1 MSIGEDTLQTEKAP
15 PDSFDS
21 RVADF
26 RKEAGDR
33 EAFVE
38 LRDEL
43 RRAGRGDL
51 LAEICALH
59 ARVASTP
66 AEQVEAW
73 SEAGEANL
81 VIGRPDAGRAALDRA
96 LAIDPANSRAAE
108 LLVRHHL
115 EANRAAAAAD
125 VLEVEIAELDK
136 RAAGVK
142 GKAADALTERRAD
155 AHRRAA
161 EIWGDKLG
169 RLDRAL
175 AHWQQAWRLQP
186 ARIDALEAARAIY
199 RSLGDDAM
207 VAKLYQAELDVLG
220 ERGPVLERSRA
231 LVELGRLAKKRNDA
245 PAAIGFLERALQLD
259 AESMPA
265 REALA
270 ELYASP
276 GYQADDGAS
285 RAGKLFTD
293 LGRRRLKDRDDST
306 AITYL
311 RRALG
316 VDPMSRE
323 GFDALEKALRAA
335 GKWDEL
341 ERLLRH
347 RATLTEEPRAKA
359 QLIRRRIELY
369 EDQLPDRDALI
380 AALEELA
387 AIEPPR
393 GAATLRLRE
402 LLRED
407 GKWQELAARMELELD
422 ANVADPQHVT
432 DDERQ
437 NLVREIL
444 ELAAIVREHLTDRDH
459 AAELLHRALSVD
471 PMHDEALA
479 RYSEHFRE
487 RRDWRGLTDLLEFAL
502 DNARDAGT
510 DAADQ
515 VRRLEEIAQLSEL
528 RLGDLPRAIQAWQRI
543 QELEPTSPK
552 AAEALR
558 RLLARAKM
566 WEQLVA
572 QLEHEAASARS
583 PRERAE
589 ALRRMAQTYRERQIE
604 PRRAIALYEE
614 IIQDFPDDDAALKA
628 VAELYERDGDDGG
641 LAATL
646 RRQLELEARRVEAE
660 FGRKSGKLEWP
671 VGKRVERLTM
681 LRRLGQLAETRLADV
696 EGVVFASSG
705 ILELLPGDRDALER
719 MERVLEKAN
728 DARLEQTLEY
738 HAAAAGS
745 PAERAKVLRK
755 LARMAVAS
763 GDDARALERWEQ
775 TLRTAPTDAEALEA
789 LAGLYERTE
798 RWADLAQM
806 LEKLEAGRV
815 PVIPGTPAAAVRSA
829 ELERYAI
836 VVDEQLADPPR
847 ATKAW
852 QRVLEL
858 APRHRRAVTSLVRLH
873 RDASRWRELA
883 EALELQIALSSDDD
897 PAGAAEAA
905 LERAQLLE
913 VRLGAPAEAIKQ
925 LERLV
930 AELDPTHLEAHT
942 GLRRLFEARGDFES
956 AVRIAEREMYLAP
969 DNTRKVTRG
978 LEIGLLCRDR
988 LGDAVRAL
996 QAFTRVLALE
1006 PDREEALAA
1015 AAELHA
1021 KLGQWRDHARLLERK
1036 LAGTTDRGERRQLFG
1051 RLAVV
1056 AAEHMTDPR
1065 AGFKWWKKAHDEAPG
1080 QSTLDELRRMAEA
1093 YGLWRELA
1101 DVIIEERKRLVAI
1114 GAGGVPVAPDA
1125 FVQLSRELAALHE
1138 RRLADPSRAIT
1149 VLAEAL
1155 AVAPRDAGLLAEIER
1170 LAADVDPTFDAARG
1184 AQRTALWRQ
1193 VLDALDIALSAAGPA
1208 ERVDL
1213 HGRRAKVLEDR
1224 LADPRGAAADTL
1236 AAFSWAPDREETRA
1250 ALYRLAER
1258 TRMWT
1263 DVVAVEAALVDRA
1276 PTDAGR
1282 LVALRRK
1289 AQVIED
1295 HLKDAPRAFRTHLV
1309 GFLIAPDDGET
1320 MAHLH
1325 RLARVIGRYREAD
1338 KTPKAEP
1345 PPATVQG
1352 DTAIAE
1358 AVAGAVRP
1366 QSSPPRANRRLR
1378 TEPLSDGD
1386 LTASTLAVGDT
1397 TQPIDL
1403 GEVELTGRPETSP
1416 PIDPPAPSG
1425 DGKKKD
1431 DFLAENRTMQLSA
1444 SDLFTVSTPP
1454 PRPALPS
1461 QPPPPGRPHLPGATA
1476 KPPVPVKPAN
1486 ATEIGRALTPG
1497 SAKANDP
1504 NNSTM
1509 ELSLADLAPVPRAT
1523 PPATPASGPVRRGP
1537 PPPPPRPPTI
1547 APREVTGPTRA
1558 VPPAPPPPPRR
1569 SAAGAVIG
1577 TEAPASPSQ
1586 APRKAQASVRR
1597 APLPAL
1603 PMRPFD
1609 SPWEELAVAH
1619 EQLPA
1624 LEPADKLRWLYRA
1637 AEVWETGAQDLAR
1650 AFDTLSR
1657 AFALARHTPAGDG
1670 EVRDRLHRLASQHG
1684 AWDRLADLYENLAE
1698 DADSALGAADLL
1710 MEVASIRIKQ
1720 GQRQDAEAHFRRVLG
1735 MRPDDETARAR
1746 LEDLY
1751 RTEARWVEL
1760 AASLEERTDPRL
1772 GTVAPEAQRP
1782 QLLRELAEVYT
1793 ARLARPHDAIEALER
1808 LRVLVPSD
1816 TGVLVQMAELF
1827 GRVGR
1832 WSKAIETLQRIGDIA
1847 EGSDEAAEALRRIGT
1862 IYEQELELPE
1872 RAIEAYVQLA
1882 ATAPEDTAVWVAL
1895 DRLYQSTGRWPDLAE
1910 VLRKRAALAKEPTDR
1925 ADLLARRARV
1935 LLQLPVS
1942 AEGADFSE
1950 EAAAALRH
1958 ARTIHPDDPDLAD
1971 LLVTALLK
1979 AGRDREAAAVLEG
1992 RIEAGED
1999 PNKKLSRGDLA
2010 ALHIKL
2016 AQIRIER
2023 LSDPPGARQALD
2035 AALALV
2041 PDHPTAL
2048 SVQALLVP
2056 VDLDPR
2062 AYAEAKLKE
2071 AERAPDDDTRI
2082 LALMAAGGALADKA
2096 GDIDAARAAFEK
2108 VLALRPYHADATW
2121 ALAGLVEKGG
2131 DRETAAKVLES
2142 RLTAEELTAG
2152 ERARVLTQL
2161 AAFGRAAGV
2170 EPEAERRLR
2179 DALAAEPTHLPA
2191 VIALCDLYADA
2202 ARWDDLEAFLIR
2214 DVVEATAAPLANAP
2228 GALVADVHR
2237 RLALAQEKLGRDD
2250 DAYQTLTGADR
2261 MHRGHLLIKLALGEN
2276 RYKARRWREAAIH
2289 LSALATHE
2297 DGPRYPAEVAQG
2309 LYHAALAEIRSLR
2322 PEKAPPLYA
2331 RALELKPNYGP
2342 ALQAMAELAME
2353 GGDARKAADLLTR
2366 QAMATDDPAERLRL
2380 FEALGDMAV
2389 MMMADEDRARA
2400 CYEAAVNAAQPLEA
2414 RHLPLLEKLLER
2426 QDKAGDRA
2434 GAAKTAELMAAFG
2447 ATSGDRAA
2455 RYVRSA
2461 RDYVTAGDVDRA
2473 RATADR
2479 AVEADPYSLDAI
2491 ELASELALRSDDHDA
2506 AAAVLGRGLSAPK
2519 GGSADPVD
2527 DADAAR
2533 RARLWARLG
2542 TARAARGDVKQATAA
2557 LERAVAIAPASPG
2570 AVAARRK
2577 LVEYLRAA
2585 GADDAGRRDQIVEHL
2600 RAIVFAGEVTV
2611 GDVVAWADEL
2621 RRAERVDQ
2629 AGVVLELARG
2639 MGHAVDVHQ
2648 TAFFTVHKPSQL
2660 RPDATYKGTIEAG
2673 DRAPDAPGAPG
2684 HVKLGGPLADP
2695 DEPPLAPVMQAL
2707 AEAAN
2712 LLWSDTADRL
2722 ARAGQAGARR
2732 IAATKGG
2739 KGASSAI
2746 AVFPRV
2752 VAAVGGG
2759 AAILYEAEAGPDVQ
2773 VVCASTPI
2781 VVLGPRLLADPA
2793 PPDAEL
2799 RFLIGRAAELARPER
2814 MVACGQTRADAA
2826 RILAAVARLFGPAAI
2841 RDAAAA
2847 LVDDPEVQRA
2857 HDDVVKSALPVK
2869 LRTRLEQL
2877 LAGLAPADLDLDRYR
2892 AACERIADRVGLALC
2907 GDAGVAAALVA
2918 ARGGGAA
2925 GAAHLARAVAHPDW
2939 PALRARLG
2947 IGLRS

>member
-1 MSIGEDTLQTEKAP
+1 M
-15 PDSFDS
+15 
-21 RVADF
+21 
-26 RKEAGDR
+26 
-33 EAFVE
+33 
-38 LRDEL
+38 
-43 RRAGRGDL
+43 
-51 LAEICALH
+51 
-59 ARVASTP
+59 
-66 AEQVEAW
+66 
-73 SEAGEANL
+73 
-81 VIGRPDAGRAALDRA
+81 
-96 LAIDPANSRAAE
+96 
-108 LLVRHHL
+108 
-115 EANRAAAAAD
+115 
-125 VLEVEIAELDK
+125 
-136 RAAGVK
+136 
-142 GKAADALTERRAD
+142 
-155 AHRRAA
+155 
-161 EIWGDKLG
+161 
-169 RLDRAL
+169 
-175 AHWQQAWRLQP
+175 
-186 ARIDALEAARAIY
+186 
-199 RSLGDDAM
+199 RS
-207 VAKLYQAELDVLG
+207 
-220 ERGPVLERSRA
+220 
-231 LVELGRLAKKRNDA
+231 
-245 PAAIGFLERALQLD
+245 
-259 AESMPA
+259 
-265 REALA
+265 
-270 ELYASP
+270 
-276 GYQADDGAS
+276 
-285 RAGKLFTD
+285 
-293 LGRRRLKDRDDST
+293 
-306 AITYL
+306 
-311 RRALG
+311 
-316 VDPMSRE
+316 
-323 GFDALEKALRAA
+323 
-335 GKWDEL
+335 
-341 ERLLRH
+341 
-347 RATLTEEPRAKA
+347 
-359 QLIRRRIELY
+359 
-369 EDQLPDRDALI
+369 
-380 AALEELA
+380 
-387 AIEPPR
+387 
-393 GAATLRLRE
+393 
-402 LLRED
+402 
-407 GKWQELAARMELELD
+407 
-422 ANVADPQHVT
+422 
-432 DDERQ
+432 
-437 NLVREIL
+437 
-444 ELAAIVREHLTDRDH
+444 
-459 AAELLHRALSVD
+459 
-471 PMHDEALA
+471 
-479 RYSEHFRE
+479 
-487 RRDWRGLTDLLEFAL
+487 
-502 DNARDAGT
+502 
-510 DAADQ
+510 
-515 VRRLEEIAQLSEL
+515 
-528 RLGDLPRAIQAWQRI
+528 
-543 QELEPTSPK
+543 
-552 AAEALR
+552 
-558 RLLARAKM
+558 
-566 WEQLVA
+566 
-572 QLEHEAASARS
+572 RS
-583 PRERAE
+583 PRR
-589 ALRRMAQTYRERQIE
+589 
-604 PRRAIALYEE
+604 
-614 IIQDFPDDDAALKA
+614 
-628 VAELYERDGDDGG
+628 
-641 LAATL
+641 
-646 RRQLELEARRVEAE
+646 
-660 FGRKSGKLEWP
+660 
-671 VGKRVERLTM
+671 
-681 LRRLGQLAETRLADV
+681 
-696 EGVVFASSG
+696 
-705 ILELLPGDRDALER
+705 
-719 MERVLEKAN
+719 
-728 DARLEQTLEY
+728 
-738 HAAAAGS
+738 S
-745 PAERAKVLRK
+745 PARC
-755 LARMAVAS
+755 
-763 GDDARALERWEQ
+763 G
-775 TLRTAPTDAEALEA
+775 
-789 LAGLYERTE
+789 
-798 RWADLAQM
+798 
-806 LEKLEAGRV
+806 
-815 PVIPGTPAAAVRSA
+815 RSA
-829 ELERYAI
+829 
-836 VVDEQLADPPR
+836 
-847 ATKAW
+847 
-852 QRVLEL
+852 
-858 APRHRRAVTSLVRLH
+858 
-873 RDASRWRELA
+873 
-883 EALELQIALSSDDD
+883 
-897 PAGAAEAA
+897 
-905 LERAQLLE
+905 
-913 VRLGAPAEAIKQ
+913 
-925 LERLV
+925 
-930 AELDPTHLEAHT
+930 
-942 GLRRLFEARGDFES
+942 
-956 AVRIAEREMYLAP
+956 
-969 DNTRKVTRG
+969 
-978 LEIGLLCRDR
+978 
-988 LGDAVRAL
+988 
-996 QAFTRVLALE
+996 
-1006 PDREEALAA
+1006 
-1015 AAELHA
+1015 
-1021 KLGQWRDHARLLERK
+1021 
-1036 LAGTTDRGERRQLFG
+1036 
-1051 RLAVV
+1051 
-1056 AAEHMTDPR
+1056 
-1065 AGFKWWKKAHDEAPG
+1065 
-1080 QSTLDELRRMAEA
+1080 
-1093 YGLWRELA
+1093 
-1101 DVIIEERKRLVAI
+1101 
-1114 GAGGVPVAPDA
+1114 
-1125 FVQLSRELAALHE
+1125 
-1138 RRLADPSRAIT
+1138 
-1149 VLAEAL
+1149 
-1155 AVAPRDAGLLAEIER
+1155 
-1170 LAADVDPTFDAARG
+1170 
-1184 AQRTALWRQ
+1184 
-1193 VLDALDIALSAAGPA
+1193 
-1208 ERVDL
+1208 
-1213 HGRRAKVLEDR
+1213 
-1224 LADPRGAAADTL
+1224 
-1236 AAFSWAPDREETRA
+1236 
-1250 ALYRLAER
+1250 
-1258 TRMWT
+1258 
-1263 DVVAVEAALVDRA
+1263 
-1276 PTDAGR
+1276 
-1282 LVALRRK
+1282 
-1289 AQVIED
+1289 
-1295 HLKDAPRAFRTHLV
+1295 
-1309 GFLIAPDDGET
+1309 
-1320 MAHLH
+1320 
-1325 RLARVIGRYREAD
+1325 
-1338 KTPKAEP
+1338 
-1345 PPATVQG
+1345 
-1352 DTAIAE
+1352 
-1358 AVAGAVRP
+1358 
-1366 QSSPPRANRRLR
+1366 SPPRANRRLR

-1386 LTASTLAVGDT
+1386 LTASTLAVGDI

-1416 PIDPPAPSG
+1416 VIDPPGPPAP

-1431 DFLAENRTMQLSA
+1431 DLAENRTMQLSA
-1444 SDLFTVSTPP
+1444 SDLFTVTTPP
-1454 PRPALPS
+1454 RTPALPS
-1461 QPPPPGRPHLPGATA
+1461 QPPPPGRAHLPGATA
-1476 KPPVPVKPAN
+1476 KPPAPVKPPM

-1497 SAKANDP
+1497 SARANDP

-1558 VPPAPPPPPRR
+1558 VPPAPP
-1569 SAAGAVIG
+1569 
-1577 TEAPASPSQ
+1577 

-1637 AEVWETGAQDLAR
+1637 AEVWETGAQDLSR

-1698 DADSALGAADLL
+1698 DADSALGAADLF

-1720 GQRQDAEAHFRRVLG
+1720 GQHQDAEAHFRRVLG

-1751 RTEARWVEL
+1751 RAEGRWVEL

-1782 QLLRELAEVYT
+1782 ALLRELAEVYT
-1793 ARLARPHDAIEALER
+1793 TRLQRPHDALEALER
-1808 LRVLVPSD
+1808 LRALVPGD
-1816 TGVLVQMAELF
+1816 TAVLVQMAELF

-1832 WSKAIETLQRIGDIA
+1832 WSKAIETLQRIGDVA
-1847 EGSDEAAEALRRIGT
+1847 EGSDEAAEALRRIAT

-1872 RAIEAYVQLA
+1872 RAIEANVQLA

-1895 DRLYQSTGRWPDLAE
+1895 DRLYQSTGRWADLAE

-1925 ADLLARRARV
+1925 AELLARRARV
-1935 LLQLPVS
+1935 LLQLPAT
-1942 AEGADFSE
+1942 AEGADYSE

-1971 LLVTALLK
+1971 LLVMALLK

-1992 RIEAGED
+1992 RIEAGD
-1999 PNKKLSRGDLA
+1999 KKLSRGDLA

-2023 LSDPPGARQALD
+2023 LSDPPGARSSLD

-2048 SVQALLVP
+2048 SVQAMLVP

-2071 AERAPDDDTRI
+2071 AERAPDDDARI
-2082 LALMAAGGALADKA
+2082 LALMAAGGALGDKA
-2096 GDIDAARAAFEK
+2096 GDIDGARAAFEK

-2121 ALAGLVEKGG
+2121 ALAGLVEKGL

-2250 DAYQTLTGADR
+2250 DAFQTLTGADR

-2353 GGDARKAADLLTR
+2353 GGDARTAADLLTR

-2389 MMMADEDRARA
+2389 MMMSDEERARV

-2414 RHLPLLEKLLER
+2414 RHLPLLQKLLER

-2542 TARAARGDVKQATAA
+2542 TARATRGDVKQATAA

-2600 RAIVFAGEVTV
+2600 RAIVFACDGGAVAV
-2611 GDVVAWADEL
+2611 ADVAAWADEL
-2621 RRAERVDQ
+2621 RRAEHFDQ

-2639 MGHAVDVHQ
+2639 MGHPVDVHQ
-2648 TAFFTVHKPSQL
+2648 TAFFTVHKPSVM

-2695 DEPPLAPVMQAL
+2695 DEPPLAPVMLAL

-2746 AVFPRV
+2746 SVFPRV
-2752 VAAVGGG
+2752 VATVGGG
-2759 AAILYEAEAGPDVQ
+2759 AAILYEADAGPDVQ

-2826 RILAAVARLFGPAAI
+2826 RILAAVARLFGPPAI
-2841 RDAAAA
+2841 REAAAA

-2877 LAGLAPADLDLDRYR
+2877 LGGLAPADLDLDRYR
-2892 AACERIADRVGLALC
+2892 AACERIADRIGLALC

-2918 ARGGGAA
+2918 ARGA